1 MFDSIAATSLLTEM
15 PIFHF
20 IASDVK
26 VAFKKEKGSIKNV
39 RKKKHKAGL
48 QKKKIQFLVF
58 EMCSCDLK
66 ISTNH
71 PPSVEIRAHTHTLDL
86 I

>member
-26 VAFKKEKGSIKNV
+26 VAFKKEKRQHKKCEEEKTQSWTTEKKN
-39 RKKKHKAGL
+39 
-48 QKKKIQFLVF
+48 LVF
-58 EMCSCDLK
+58 
-66 ISTNH
+66 
-71 PPSVEIRAHTHTLDL
+71 SV
-86 I
+86 